1 MSRVQPGLLTYKTLW
16 PTAMSPEQALL
27 RLKDVVAFSHNKLCH
42 LKFRKCLGRWSLKAA
57 CAPFQDLLIVT
68 AQGASKIISL
78 KFCLSWIPPS
88 HSIITFEPPPPSEPP
103 LLLVSDM
110 IFERSLIGVTRRVL
124 YDDDHYL
131 CCIDIAS
138 NSSLLGSI
146 LT

>member
-1 MSRVQPGLLTYKTLW
+1 MAYGHEPRIGSSETQGCCGLQPQQTVPPKIPQVFREMVSKSCMCSLPGFINCDGLGSVKNHIT
-16 PTAMSPEQALL
+16 Q
-27 RLKDVVAFSHNKLCH
+27 
-42 LKFRKCLGRWSLKAA
+42 
-57 CAPFQDLLIVT
+57 I
-68 AQGASKIISL
+68 
-78 KFCLSWIPPS
+78 LSFLDPPS
-88 HSIITFEPPPPSEPP
+88 HSIITFESPAPPSGPP

-131 CCIDIAS
+131 CCIDIAP